1 MKKVVTLFAAFI
13 LCMSQAWS
21 DEVVVPDTDKPSLT
35 VSQAATTTA
44 KVDAINH
51 ETREVTL
58 RRRNGETLSFVVSEE
73 AHNLDQVN
81 VGDYVVAIYTETLN
95 IQVLSVDNAEARAA
109 AATIVARA
117 KEGEK
122 PAVGSMTAVVI
133 TATVEEINLEKNT
146 FKLKGPEGNIQEYTA
161 RNPENLRKA
170 AVGDLVVIQYAET
183 IAISVEKA
191 ENLEP

>member
-44 KVDAINH
+44 KVDASKH

-81 VGDYVVAIYTETLN
+81 VGYYVVAIYTETLN